1 MQKIGENYTR
11 KAKICQKSEQSK
23 PKMQKSRRKCF
34 FFKYAK
40 NRRKLYK
47 EGKKIQKEGKED
59 EKWAKVPKSRKDGRS
74 GHHGQK

>member
-1 MQKIGENYTR
+1 M
-11 KAKICQKSEQSK
+11 
-23 PKMQKSRRKCF
+23 F
-34 FFKYAK
+34 VFLKYAK